1 MHEVLFTPW
10 RSAYITG
17 QTRREPGCFFCA
29 AAEKSDD
36 PERLVVHRTAHHL
49 VMLNRHP
56 YNTGH
61 LMIAPL
67 AHLGAPETA
76 SPEAMAELWPLAIG
90 VRQVLQELYRP
101 EGFNLGMNLGRI
113 AGAGVP
119 DHYHLH
125 VVPRWAGDSN
135 FMGVVGDTRLIPED
149 LHVGWQRLRER
160 FAEAEFSET
169 R

>member
-1 MHEVLFTPW
+1 MHDVLFTPW

-29 AAEKSDD
+29 AALDSDD
-36 PERLVVHRTAHHL
+36 PERLVVYRTAHHL
-49 VMLNRHP
+49 VMLNLHP

-67 AHLGAPETA
+67 EHLDV
-76 SPEAMAELWPLAIG
+76 PEAACAEAVAELWPLATV
-90 VRQVLQELYRP
+90 VRQVLQEVYRP
-101 EGFNLGMNLGRI
+101 EGFNLGINLGRI

-119 DHYHLH
+119 DHFHLH
-125 VVPRWAGDSN
+125 VVPRWTGDAN
-135 FMGVVGDTRLIPED
+135 FMGVVGGTRLVPED
-149 LHVGWQRLRER
+149 LHVSWQKLRDR
-160 FAEAEFSET
+160 FSAT